1 MQLFRFKKK
10 TLLDDASIIAEY
22 KATGKKDL
30 VGVLFEKY
38 AHLIYGVCFH
48 YLKDEDACSD
58 AVMNIFEK
66 LFSDLKKYEIQN
78 FSSWLHSTA
87 RNYCFAYIKKQSII
101 VPLDEKSEA
110 DEQLY
115 DNEALEDELIAK
127 HIHSLNEAIDAI
139 KDDQRVCIKLF
150 YLGNK
155 SYEEISQ
162 TTGFT
167 FKQVKSHIQNG
178 KRNLKIYLTEKYERN
193 NSEGR

>member
-1 MQLFRFKKK
+1 M
-10 TLLDDASIIAEY
+10 
-22 KATGKKDL
+22 
-30 VGVLFEKY
+30 
-38 AHLIYGVCFH
+38 
-48 YLKDEDACSD
+48 
-58 AVMNIFEK
+58 
-66 LFSDLKKYEIQN
+66 
-78 FSSWLHSTA
+78 
-87 RNYCFAYIKKQSII
+87 
-101 VPLDEKSEA
+101 
-110 DEQLY
+110 Y